1 MALTLS
7 KDSLNAEKA
16 GQWFDRLQSLQI
28 TRRLGL
34 MAMIAV
40 AVAAGLSVFFWS
52 QKPGMVP
59 LYTGLDQKATA
70 EATDLLR
77 AAQIPFALDPA
88 TGGITVPEKNLH
100 DARLKLAGSGL
111 TDSGKLGFELME
123 RDPGFGV
130 SQFVESARY
139 QHALETELS
148 RTINTL
154 RPVRDSRVHL
164 AIPKPSAFTRQ
175 RDVASASVTLELRGG
190 QQLERSQV
198 DAIVHMVAASIPDL
212 APERVTVVDQS
223 GRMLS
228 ITDPNSEAAVNAAQF
243 EQVRRQ
249 ETSFNQ
255 RIRELLEPMTGPGR
269 VNPEVSVDMDFSV
282 TEEARELYNGE
293 PQKLRSEQ
301 MSENTTSTPG
311 PQGVPG
317 ATSNSPPGQQAA
329 PATAQTPTESSKNAT
344 RNYELDRTLQHT
356 RQPAGRIK
364 RVSVAVLVDNVPR
377 AGANGKMSPQPLS
390 AAELTRVE
398 ALVKQAVGFNAE
410 RGDTVSVMNAPFVR
424 DTTPVEGPAWWEL
437 PWVHDAGR
445 MLLGAVVVLALLFGV
460 LRPALRAITG
470 QNKKNDEQ
478 ALEPHTADVQLVDDD
493 GMPLP
498 ALGADRASLAGPD
511 ALALPVDSYEE
522 RLRMAREAVKTDSSA
537 WPRWSRAGWPMTEA
551 QLTGVQRAAVL
562 LLSLGELDAAEV
574 LRHMEPKEVQKI
586 GIAMATMTDITREQV
601 ERVMD
606 QFGQELGSKTSL
618 GVGSDDYI
626 RNMLVQALG
635 SEKAGNLIDRILLG
649 RNTTGLDA
657 LKWMDPRAVAD
668 LVRNEHPQIIAIVMA
683 HLKPTRPPTR

>member
-1 MALTLS
+1 MALSLS
-7 KDSLNAEKA
+7 KESLNTEKA

-40 AVAAGLSVFFWS
+40 AVAAGLFVFFWS

-77 AAQIPFALDPA
+77 AAQIPFELDQA

-100 DARLKLAGSGL
+100 DARLKLASSGL
-111 TDSGKLGFELME
+111 TDSGRLGFELME

-130 SQFVESARY
+130 SQFMENARY
-139 QHALETELS
+139 QHSLETELS

-175 RDVASASVTLELRGG
+175 RDVASASVVLELRGG
-190 QQLERSQV
+190 QQLERGQI

-228 ITDPNSEAAVNAAQF
+228 VSDPNSDAAMNAAQF

-282 TEEARELYNGE
+282 IEEARELYNGE

-301 MSENTTSTPG
+301 MSENSSSATG

-317 ATSNSPPGQQAA
+317 AASNSPPGPAAAA
-329 PATAQTPTESSKNAT
+329 PATAQAPTETSKNAT

-377 AGANGKMSPQPLS
+377 AGANGKMTDQALS

-424 DTTPVEGPAWWEL
+424 EVTPVEGPKWWEL
-437 PWVHDAGR
+437 PQVQDGLR
-445 MLLGAVVVLALLFGV
+445 LLLGAIVVLALLFGV
-460 LRPALRAITG
+460 LRPALRSITG
-470 QNKKNDEQ
+470 QARPALGRD
-478 ALEPHTADVQLVDDD
+478 LEPHSADVQLVDDAD
-493 GMPLP
+493 GLP
-498 ALGADRASLAGPD
+498 ALAADRYQGGGHEP
-511 ALALPVDSYEE
+511 LALPVDSYEE
-522 RLRMAREAVKTDSSA
+522 RLRMAREAVKTDSKRVA
-537 WPRWSRAGWPMTEA
+537 QVVKGW
-551 QLTGVQRAAVL
+551 
-562 LLSLGELDAAEV
+562 
-574 LRHMEPKEVQKI
+574 
-586 GIAMATMTDITREQV
+586 
-601 ERVMD
+601 
-606 QFGQELGSKTSL
+606 
-618 GVGSDDYI
+618 
-626 RNMLVQALG
+626 
-635 SEKAGNLIDRILLG
+635 
-649 RNTTGLDA
+649 
-657 LKWMDPRAVAD
+657 VAND
-668 LVRNEHPQIIAIVMA
+668 
-683 HLKPTRPPTR
+683 

>member
-7 KDSLNAEKA
+7 KETLNGEKA

-28 TRRLGL
+28 ARRLGL

-40 AVAAGLSVFFWS
+40 AVAAGLAVFFWS
-52 QKPGMVP
+52 QKPALVP

-77 AAQIPFALDPA
+77 AAQIPFELDPA
-88 TGGITVPEKNLH
+88 TGGITVPEKHLH

-111 TDSGKLGFELME
+111 ADSGKLGFELME

-139 QHALETELS
+139 QHAMETELS

-190 QQLERSQV
+190 QQLERGQV

-212 APERVTVVDQS
+212 APERVTVVDQN

-228 ITDPNSEAAVNAAQF
+228 VSDPNSEAAMNAAQF

-269 VNPEVSVDMDFSV
+269 VNPEVSVDMDFST
-282 TEEARELYNGE
+282 TEEARELFNGE
-293 PQKLRSEQ
+293 PAKVRSEQ
-301 MSENTTSTPG
+301 LSENSSSEPG

-317 ATSNSPPGQQAA
+317 AASNMPPGPEAA
-329 PATAQTPTESSKNAT
+329 PQTAQAPTETSRNST

-356 RQPAGRIK
+356 RQPAGRIN
-364 RVSVAVLVDNVPR
+364 RVSVAVLLDHVPR
-377 AGANGKMSPQPLS
+377 PGADGKISEQALS
-390 AAELTRVE
+390 AAELTRIE

-424 DTTPVEGPAWWEL
+424 ETTPVEAPKWWEL
-437 PWVHDAGR
+437 PQVQDGLR
-445 MLLGAVVVLALLFGV
+445 LLLGALVVLALVFGV
-460 LRPALRAITG
+460 LRPAMRAITG
-470 QNKKNDEQ
+470 QSRKTE
-478 ALEPHTADVQLVDDD
+478 ALEHEPQLADVQLVDQD
-493 GMPLP
+493 GEPLP
-498 ALGADRASLAGPD
+498 ALGNERNAAGQET
-511 ALALPVDSYEE
+511 LALPVDSYEE
-522 RLRMAREAVKTDSSA
+522 RLRMAREAVKTDSKRVA
-537 WPRWSRAGWPMTEA
+537 QVVKGW
-551 QLTGVQRAAVL
+551 
-562 LLSLGELDAAEV
+562 
-574 LRHMEPKEVQKI
+574 
-586 GIAMATMTDITREQV
+586 
-601 ERVMD
+601 
-606 QFGQELGSKTSL
+606 
-618 GVGSDDYI
+618 
-626 RNMLVQALG
+626 
-635 SEKAGNLIDRILLG
+635 
-649 RNTTGLDA
+649 
-657 LKWMDPRAVAD
+657 VAH
-668 LVRNEHPQIIAIVMA
+668 E
-683 HLKPTRPPTR
+683 

>member
-1 MALTLS
+1 MALSLT
-7 KDSLNAEKA
+7 KESLNAEKA

-40 AVAAGLSVFFWS
+40 AVAAGLFVFFWS

-77 AAQIPFALDPA
+77 AAQIPFELDAA

-111 TDSGKLGFELME
+111 TDSGRLGFELME

-130 SQFVESARY
+130 SQFMENARY
-139 QHALETELS
+139 QHSLETELS

-175 RDVASASVTLELRGG
+175 RDVASASVVLELRGG
-190 QQLERSQV
+190 QQLERGQI

-228 ITDPNSEAAVNAAQF
+228 VSDPNSEAALNAAQF
-243 EQVRRQ
+243 DQVRRQ

-282 TEEARELYNGE
+282 IEEARELYNGE

-301 MSENTTSTPG
+301 TSENSTTTPG

-317 ATSNSPPGQQAA
+317 AASNTPPGPAAA
-329 PATAQTPTESSKNAT
+329 PATAATPTETARNAT
-344 RNYELDRTLQHT
+344 RNYELDRTLQHS
-356 RQPAGRIK
+356 RQPGGRIK
-364 RVSVAVLVDNVPR
+364 RVSVAVLLDNVPR
-377 AGANGKMSPQPLS
+377 PGANGKTTEQPLS

-398 ALVKQAVGFNAE
+398 ALVKQAVGFDAE

-424 DTTPVEGPAWWEL
+424 EVTPVEGPKWWEL
-437 PWVHDAGR
+437 PQVQDGLR
-445 MLLGAVVVLALLFGV
+445 LLLGAIVVLALVFGV
-460 LRPALRAITG
+460 LRPALRSITG
-470 QNKKNDEQ
+470 TPKRLTKDDS
-478 ALEPHTADVQLVDDD
+478 LEPHSANVQLVDD
-493 GMPLP
+493 GEGLP
-498 ALGADRASLAGPD
+498 ALGADRVNLSGHEP
-511 ALALPVDSYEE
+511 LALPVDSYEE
-522 RLRMAREAVKTDSSA
+522 RLRMAREAVKSDSKRVA
-537 WPRWSRAGWPMTEA
+537 QVVKGW
-551 QLTGVQRAAVL
+551 
-562 LLSLGELDAAEV
+562 
-574 LRHMEPKEVQKI
+574 
-586 GIAMATMTDITREQV
+586 
-601 ERVMD
+601 
-606 QFGQELGSKTSL
+606 
-618 GVGSDDYI
+618 
-626 RNMLVQALG
+626 
-635 SEKAGNLIDRILLG
+635 
-649 RNTTGLDA
+649 
-657 LKWMDPRAVAD
+657 VAND
-668 LVRNEHPQIIAIVMA
+668 
-683 HLKPTRPPTR
+683 